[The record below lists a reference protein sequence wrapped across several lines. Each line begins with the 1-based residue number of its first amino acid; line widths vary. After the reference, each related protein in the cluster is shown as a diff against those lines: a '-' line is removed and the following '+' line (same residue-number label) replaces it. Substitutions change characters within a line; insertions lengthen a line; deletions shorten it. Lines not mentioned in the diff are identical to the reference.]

1 MKNIILIIV
10 GLVLLGIIVML
21 SIRLAIIN
29 NEVSNLNKDQTELTG
44 AVLYDLSNT
53 PDGYGY
59 DIKIWIPR
67 DVLYVD
73 TCCSYATTFASLKSV
88 EVLEQEVKQIMDE
101 HYEVVDGGYYDAEND
116 SKIFDYTIEEGNI
129 MNYIIYT
136 Y

>member
-1 MKNIILIIV
+1 MKKIILIIV
-10 GLVLLGIIVML
+10 GLVLLEIIIML
-21 SIRLAIIN
+21 SIRLAIVN
-29 NEVSNLNKDQTELTG
+29 NEISNLNKDQTELTG

-53 PDGYGY
+53 PEGKGY
-59 DIKIWIPR
+59 DIKIWVPR
-67 DVLYVD
+67 DVLYVE

-88 EVLEQEVKQIMDE
+88 EVLEQEIKQIMDE

-129 MNYIIYT
+129 MNYIYYT